1 MAIIIGSAR
10 IDERG
15 KASGG
20 KAGDQK
26 QTSGT
31 YDTKG
36 EVSMAPFYV
45 HRKGW
50 YILRPKSVALA
61 NKMAERMMTACNNKH
76 IGYDQENRLDI
87 LEKGIDSQKDAE
99 CDCSSLQRKVVIEA
113 AKVDPGN
120 FTTADAKDKLTAT
133 GLFMEPI
140 AFVSLSK
147 TPVYNGDVLVT
158 KTKYHIVTVV
168 SGNPRKDTSA
178 GKGEEYN
185 MNTIGIGS
193 RGKSVKVWQVILG
206 YTGTEIDGI
215 FGKGTLADTKVLQK
229 KLGLKEDGV
238 VGKNTWKAGL
248 ESI

>member
-26 QTSGT
+26 QTSST

-36 EVSMAPFYV
+36 EVSMQAFYV
-45 HRKGW
+45 HQKGW

-61 NKMAERMMTACNNKH
+61 NKMAERMMAACNNKH
-76 IGYDQENRLDI
+76 VGYDQGNRLDI
-87 LEKGIDSQKDAE
+87 LEKGIDTQKDTE
-99 CDCSSLQRKVVIEA
+99 CDCSSLQQEVVIEA

-120 FTTADAKDKLTAT
+120 FTTEDAKTKLMAT
-133 GLFMEPI
+133 GLFEEPI

-158 KTKYHIVTVV
+158 KTKDHIVTVV
-168 SGNPRKDTSA
+168 SGNPRNTA
-178 GKGEEYN
+178 TGKGEEYN

-206 YTGTEIDGI
+206 YTGTKIDGI

-229 KLGLKEDGV
+229 RLGLKEDGV

>member
-26 QTSGT
+26 QISGT

-36 EVSMAPFYV
+36 EVSMQPFYV
-45 HRKGW
+45 HKYGW
-50 YILRPKSVALA
+50 NILRPKSVEHA
-61 NKMAERMMTACNNKH
+61 NKMAERMKAACNNKNV
-76 IGYDQENRLDI
+76 GYDQGNRFGI
-87 LEKGIDSQKDAE
+87 LSAGIDTQVPTD
-99 CDCSSLQRKVVIEA
+99 CDCSSLVRQAVKEA

-158 KTKYHIVTVV
+158 KTKAHIVTVV
-168 SGNPRKDTSA
+168 SGNPRTVA

-193 RGKSVKVWQVILG
+193 RGKAVKVWQVILG